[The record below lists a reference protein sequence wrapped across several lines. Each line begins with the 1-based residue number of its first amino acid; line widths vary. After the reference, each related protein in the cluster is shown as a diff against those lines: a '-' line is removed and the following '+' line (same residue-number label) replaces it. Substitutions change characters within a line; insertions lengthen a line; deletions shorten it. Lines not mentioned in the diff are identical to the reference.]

1 MKENK
6 YDNLIESIINED
18 VTPPHV
24 FRDYKGGIDWDADG
38 NLTVVTPDYDDE
50 DDYDEES
57 EGEPYDIHYPTEE
70 EIESIARLE
79 KVSPEQISYTNI
91 LQDYMVAMEND
102 DYSGLSEEDEEYL
115 AAWNAK
121 YRYLWPLTQNDGE
134 YPESEFG
141 TCDICGL
148 KGDVVPVMILI
159 RRG

>member
-18 VTPPHV
+18 VTPPYA
-24 FRDYKGGIDWDADG
+24 FRDYAGGIDWDADG
-38 NLTVVTPDYDDE
+38 NLKVITPEYDDE
-50 DDYDEES
+50 EDDFDGE
-57 EGEPYDIHYPTEE
+57 EPYDIHYPTEK
-70 EIESIARLE
+70 EIEEIARLE
-79 KVSPEQISYTNI
+79 GVSPEQISYTNI
-91 LQDYMVAMEND
+91 LRDYMVAMEND
-102 DYSGLSEEDEEYL
+102 DYSGLNEEDEEYL

-121 YRYLWPLTQNDGE
+121 YLYLWSLTQNDGE

-159 RRG
+159 KRG

>member
-1 MKENK
+1 MKK
-6 YDNLIESIINED
+6 YDNLIETIINED

-24 FRDYKGGIDWDADG
+24 FRDYRGGIDWDADG
-38 NLTVVTPDYDDE
+38 NLTVVTPDYDDDE
-50 DDYDEES
+50 DDEEY

-115 AAWNAK
+115 ASWNAQ
-121 YRYLWPLTQNDGE
+121 YRYLWPLTCNNGE
-134 YPESEFG
+134 SPESEFG
-141 TCDICGL
+141 ECDICGL
-148 KGDVVPVMILI
+148 RGDVVPVMILI